1 LNYVADVLL
10 VSLEEDT
17 NDLSEVKLE
26 LVFIL
31 VLFLEHKEVFLV
43 EKIFLGTSHVFFL
56 VFVVLLDSVFRLSD
70 EVEDSFCELVNAGWL
85 EKIVSCLINEFFKS
99 LSLADQTISLG
110 FRLHSINDVV

>member
-43 EKIFLGTSHVFFL
+43 E
-56 VFVVLLDSVFRLSD
+56 
-70 EVEDSFCELVNAGWL
+70 
-85 EKIVSCLINEFFKS
+85 
-99 LSLADQTISLG
+99 
-110 FRLHSINDVV
+110 